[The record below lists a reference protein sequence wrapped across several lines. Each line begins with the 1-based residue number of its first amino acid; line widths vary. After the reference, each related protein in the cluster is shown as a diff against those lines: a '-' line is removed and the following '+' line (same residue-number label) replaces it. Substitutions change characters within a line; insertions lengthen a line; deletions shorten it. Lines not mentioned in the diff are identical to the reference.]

1 MKTTTDNRKMIVC
14 YGEVLWDIF
23 PTKTKPGGAP
33 MNVAYH
39 LRKLG
44 IDSQMISR
52 VGADEWGRKITDL
65 LDGWQI
71 PAHYCAPDALHE
83 TGLVH
88 ATAVTP
94 TEMAYTIEYP
104 AAWDFIEWNEEMA
117 QKVAEADA
125 FVYGSLVTR
134 DETSRNTLLRLL
146 EKAKYKVFD
155 INLRPPFYEK
165 EVLEQ
170 LIGKCNLLKMNE
182 NEVALLG
189 KWYLGE
195 DGVEEASVRYLQDK
209 FNIDEVIVTK
219 GEEGATY
226 YTRGA
231 SHSFQAY
238 QVEVKDTVGSGDS
251 FLAAF
256 LSKKLNG
263 ASAVEAMQYA
273 IAVGAFVASNEGAC
287 PVYSTQD
294 LNRFIQK
301 KQLEQNKEIISN

>member
-1 MKTTTDNRKMIVC
+1 MKTNNHDHKTVVC

-44 IDSQMISR
+44 IDSHMISR
-52 VGADEWGRKITDL
+52 VGADEWGDRIIDL

-71 PAHYCAPDALHE
+71 PAHYCVPDTAHE

-88 ATAVTP
+88 AIAVTP

-104 AAWDFIEWNEEMA
+104 AAWDFIEWNKEMA
-117 QKVAEADA
+117 DKVAEADA

-134 DETSRNTLLRLL
+134 GETSRNTLLRLL
-146 EKAKYKVFD
+146 KVAKYKVFD
-155 INLRPPFYEK
+155 INMRPPFYSQEL
-165 EVLEQ
+165 LEE
-170 LIGKCNLLKMNE
+170 LMNECNLLKMNE

-189 KWYLGE
+189 KWYLNEE
-195 DGVEEASVRYLQDK
+195 DKEEACVRYLQDK
-209 FNIDEVIVTK
+209 FSIDEVVVTK

-226 YTRGA
+226 YTRNA
-231 SHSFQAY
+231 WHSFPAY
-238 QVEVKDTVGSGDS
+238 HVEVKDTVGSGDS

-263 ASAVEAMQYA
+263 ASAVEGMKYA

-287 PVYSTQD
+287 PAYSTED
-294 LNRFIQK
+294 LNQFIIK
-301 KQLEQNKEIISN
+301 KELEINQAIISN

>member
-1 MKTTTDNRKMIVC
+1 MKTNNHDHKTVVC

-44 IDSQMISR
+44 IDSHMISR
-52 VGADEWGRKITDL
+52 VGADEWGDKIADL

-71 PAHYCAPDALHE
+71 PAHYCAPDSAHE

-88 ATAVTP
+88 AAAVTP

-117 QKVAEADA
+117 EKVAEADA

-146 EKAKYKVFD
+146 KVANYKVFD
-155 INLRPPFYEK
+155 INMRPPFYSQEL
-165 EVLEQ
+165 LEE
-170 LIGKCNLLKMNE
+170 LMGECNLLKMNE

-189 KWYLGE
+189 KWYLNEE
-195 DGVEEASVRYLQDK
+195 DQEEACVRYLQDK
-209 FNIDEVIVTK
+209 FNIGEVIVTK
-219 GEEGATY
+219 GEQGATY
-226 YTRGA
+226 YTRNT
-231 SHSFQAY
+231 SHAFPAY
-238 QVEVKDTVGSGDS
+238 QVAVKDTVGSGDS

-263 ASAVEAMQYA
+263 ASSVEGMKYA

-287 PVYSTQD
+287 PAYSTED
-294 LNRFIQK
+294 LNQFIIK
-301 KQLEQNKEIISN
+301 KEVEINQAVI

>member
-1 MKTTTDNRKMIVC
+1 MKTNTDNRKMIVC

-23 PTKTKPGGAP
+23 PTQTKPGGAP
-33 MNVAYH
+33 MNVGYH

-44 IDSQMISR
+44 VDSHMISR
-52 VGADEWGRKITDL
+52 VGADEWGNKILNL

-71 PAHYCAPDALHE
+71 PAHYCAPDAMHE

-104 AAWDFIEWNEEMA
+104 AAWDFIEWNAEMES
-117 QKVAEADA
+117 KVAQADA

-134 DETSRNTLLRLL
+134 DKTSRNTLLRLL
-146 EKAKYKVFD
+146 DVAKYKVFD
-155 INLRPPFYEK
+155 INLRPPFYDK
-165 EVLEQ
+165 QILEE
-170 LIGKCNLLKMNE
+170 LMGKCNLLKMNE

-189 KWYLGE
+189 RWYLGE
-195 DGVEEASVRYLQDK
+195 DGGEDACVRYLQDK
-209 FNIDEVIVTK
+209 FDIDEVIVTK
-219 GEEGATY
+219 GEEGAAY
-226 YTRGA
+226 YTRN
-231 SHSFQAY
+231 SSYFMQAY

-263 ASAVEAMQYA
+263 ASAVEALKYA
-273 IAVGAFVASNEGAC
+273 IAVGAFVASSEGAC
-287 PVYSTQD
+287 PAYSTED

>member
-1 MKTTTDNRKMIVC
+1 MKTNTDNRNMIVC

-44 IDSQMISR
+44 IDSHMISR
-52 VGADEWGRKITDL
+52 VGADEWGDKIADL

-71 PAHYCAPDALHE
+71 PAHYCTPDAKHE

-117 QKVAEADA
+117 AKVAQADA

-134 DETSRNTLLRLL
+134 DETSRDTLLRLL
-146 EKAKYKVFD
+146 EKAKFNVFD
-155 INLRPPFYEK
+155 INLRPPFYDK

-170 LIGKCNLLKMNE
+170 LMGKCNLLKMNE
-182 NEVALLG
+182 NEVELLG
-189 KWYLGE
+189 KWYLG
-195 DGVEEASVRYLQDK
+195 DGDQEEACVRYLQDK
-209 FNIDEVIVTK
+209 FDIDEVIVTK
-219 GEEGATY
+219 GGEGASY
-226 YTRGA
+226 YTRDK
-231 SHSFQAY
+231 SYSYQAY
-238 QVEVKDTVGSGDS
+238 RVIVKDTVGSGDS

-263 ASAVEAMQYA
+263 ASATKAMEYA
-273 IAVGAFVASNEGAC
+273 IAVGAFVASSEGAC
-287 PVYSTQD
+287 PAYSTED
-294 LNRFIQK
+294 LNQFILQK
-301 KQLEQNKEIISN
+301 ETELNQTIISN